1 MKEMSPLKIKELARD
16 IETELARLEKLATGM
31 ENVRQERESYPELME
46 ELSESL
52 ALKLHNFYTGCER
65 IFQLIASEL
74 NGGTPSGY
82 DWHRRLLERM
92 TLSREEMPPVLQQE
106 TAKSLREYL
115 GFRHVVRNIYGFEL
129 DLERLEILLVRY
141 GEVWQQVKE
150 DLKVFVDWL
159 NRLANGMENTL

>member
-1 MKEMSPLKIKELARD
+1 MREISSLKIKELARD
-16 IETELARLEKLATGM
+16 IETELGRLEKLAVGM
-31 ENVRQERESYPELME
+31 ENLRQERESYPELIE

-92 TLSREEMPPVLQQE
+92 TLPREEMPPVLQVE

-141 GEVWQQVKE
+141 GEVWQQVE
-150 DLKVFVDWL
+150 SDLKVFMDWL
-159 NRLANGMENTL
+159 NQLAEAMENS

>member
-1 MKEMSPLKIKELARD
+1 MKEISPLKIRELARD
-16 IETELARLEKLATGM
+16 IETELGRLEKLAAGM
-31 ENVRQERESYPELME
+31 ENVREERESYPELME

-92 TLSREEMPPVLQQE
+92 TLPREEMPPILQQE

-115 GFRHVVRNIYGFEL
+115 GFRQVVRNIYGFEL

-141 GEVWQQVKE
+141 RGVWQEVE
-150 DLKVFVDWL
+150 GDLKVFVDWL
-159 NRLANGMENTL
+159 IQLADGMENTL

>member
-1 MKEMSPLKIKELARD
+1 MREMSPQKIRELARD
-16 IETELARLEKLATGM
+16 IETELARLEKLTKGM

-92 TLSREEMPPVLQQE
+92 TLPREEMPPVLQQE

-129 DLERLEILLVRY
+129 DLERLEILLVKY
-141 GEVWQQVKE
+141 GEVWQQVRG

-159 NRLANGMENTL
+159 NQLANGMENPL

>member
-1 MKEMSPLKIKELARD
+1 MPQKIKELARD

-31 ENVRQERESYPELME
+31 ENVRQKRESYPELME
-46 ELSESL
+46 GLSESL

-74 NGGTPSGY
+74 NGGIPSGD
-82 DWHRRLLERM
+82 DWYRRLLERM
-92 TLSREEMPPVLQQE
+92 SLSREEMPPVLQEE

-129 DLERLEILLVRY
+129 DLERLEMLLVRY
-141 GEVWQQVKE
+141 GEVWQQVRG
-150 DLKVFVDWL
+150 DFKVFVDWL
-159 NRLANGMENTL
+159 N

>member
-1 MKEMSPLKIKELARD
+1 MKEISPLKIRELARD
-16 IETELARLEKLATGM
+16 IETELGRLDKLAAGL
-31 ENVRQERESYPELME
+31 ENVQEERQSYPQLME

-74 NGGTPSGY
+74 NGGLPSGY

-129 DLERLEILLVRY
+129 DLERLDILLVKY
-141 GEVWQQVKE
+141 EEVWQQVRR
-150 DLKVFVDWL
+150 DFKVFVDWL
-159 NRLANGMENTL
+159 NQLASGMENTL

>member
-1 MKEMSPLKIKELARD
+1 MKEISPQKIRELARD
-16 IETELARLEKLATGM
+16 IETELGRLEKLAAAM
-31 ENVRQERESYPELME
+31 ENVQEERQSYPQLME

-92 TLSREEMPPVLQQE
+92 TLPREEMPPVLQEE

-129 DLERLEILLVRY
+129 DLERLEILLVKY
-141 GEVWQQVKE
+141 EEVWQLVRR
-150 DLKVFVDWL
+150 DVKVFVDWL
-159 NRLANGMENTL
+159 NKLASEMENTL